1 MRDFIKRYHV
11 LAITAL
17 TINIIACGL
26 AFYLFPKQYRT
37 VMEQGEIKVVVD
49 STLHSKINGVLPP
62 EIILDKDTLRSRK
75 YIDGEEQIVLSTYVD
90 KNDPQYA
97 SYTRAVEKLAYAS
110 NNNTADAWKN
120 LVWLTL
126 CFVILGC
133 VARTLFDYICV
144 KCYRPDKYSMET
156 WWSWYI
162 FRLVLGAPIT
172 AFIVVASRCAMF
184 STLFTSK
191 DLNTYL
197 VVSFLAGFAMM
208 EFLEMLRGT
217 SKGLFGKYYGSTK
230 EKKED

>member
-110 NNNTADAWKN
+110 NSNTADAWKN

-144 KCYRPDKYSMET
+144 KCYRPDKYSMEI